1 MQQEDFKILLKSFFS
16 LAKPIHGKLTARR
29 YVNTMKDE
37 ADQP

>member
-1 MQQEDFKILLKSFFS
+1 MQQEDFKILLKSFLS

-29 YVNTMKDE
+29 YVKMKDE